1 MRFGSSIRAALS
13 SATPMKPFH
22 RIHLIVMDS
31 VGIGPA
37 SDAAEFGDEKA
48 HTLGHI
54 SSAVGGL
61 RLPFMRSLG
70 LANISDI
77 ERLPAVFNP
86 AGCFAKMS
94 PASRGKDTM
103 TGHWELLGLRVD
115 TPFRVFP
122 HGFPDQLISA
132 IKMHSGRGV
141 IGNKAASGTE
151 IIAELGEEHLRSGA
165 LIVYTSSDSVLQI
178 AAHEEAVPLA
188 ELYAI
193 CEFCRALT
201 TAEPYQLGR
210 VIARPFVGSKGAF
223 RRTANRHDYALKPF
237 APTTLNVLRNA
248 GLDVIGLGKI
258 SDIFAGEGI
267 TRSIRTS
274 SNAEGMLRLTEL
286 ASESFHGLSFLNL
299 VDFDAL
305 HGHRR
310 DALGYARAL
319 EEFDAQL
326 EVFCAQQPASDLI
339 LITADHGNDPTHSG
353 TDHTRENVP
362 LLAASKSFSVGRSL
376 GTRETFA
383 DVAATIADNF
393 QVTPP
398 LSGVSFLKDL
408 VLTQS
413 F

>member
-1 MRFGSSIRAALS
+1 
-13 SATPMKPFH
+13 MKPFH

-61 RLPFMRSLG
+61 RLPFMQSLG
-70 LANISDI
+70 LGNISDI
-77 ERLPAVFNP
+77 EHLPAVPNP
-86 AGCFAKMS
+86 TGCFAKMS

-103 TGHWELLGLRVD
+103 TGHWELMGLRVD

-132 IKMHSGRGV
+132 IKKQSGRGV

-151 IIAELGEEHLRSGA
+151 IITELGEEHLRSGA

-178 AAHEEAVPLA
+178 AAHEEAVPLG

-201 TAEPYQLGR
+201 MAEPYKLGR
-210 VIARPFVGSKGAF
+210 VIARPFVGAKGAF
-223 RRTANRHDYALKPF
+223 RRTSNRHDYALKPF
-237 APTTLNVLRNA
+237 APTTLDGLKNA
-248 GLDVIGLGKI
+248 GMDVIGLGKI
-258 SDIFAGEGI
+258 SDIFDGEGI
-267 TRSIRTS
+267 TRSIRTA
-274 SNAEGMLRLTEL
+274 SNSEGMTRLREL
-286 ASESFHGLSFLNL
+286 ASGSFHGLSFLNL

-305 HGHRR
+305 YGHRR
-310 DALGYARAL
+310 DAAGYARAL

-326 EVFCAQQPASDLI
+326 EEFCARQPASDLI
-339 LITADHGNDPTHSG
+339 LITADHGNDPTYSG

-362 LLAASKSFSVGRSL
+362 LLAVSKSFSCGRSL

-393 QVTPP
+393 QVLPP
-398 LSGVSFLKDL
+398 SIGVSFLRDL
-408 VLTQS
+408 A
-413 F
+413 

>member
-1 MRFGSSIRAALS
+1 MRIGSSIRAELS
-13 SATPMKPFH
+13 SATFMKPFH

-31 VGIGPA
+31 VGIGSA
-37 SDAAEFGDEKA
+37 SDAAEFGDEGA

-70 LANISDI
+70 LGNISDI
-77 ERLPAVFNP
+77 AHLPAVQNP

-103 TGHWELLGLRVD
+103 TGHWELMGLRVD

-122 HGFPDQLISA
+122 NGFPDSLISA
-132 IKMHSGRGV
+132 IKKQSGRGV

-151 IIAELGEEHLRSGA
+151 IISELGDEHLRSGA

-193 CEFCRALT
+193 CQFCSTLT
-201 TAEPYQLGR
+201 MAEPYKLGR
-210 VIARPFVGSKGAF
+210 VIARPFVGSNGVF

-237 APTTLNVLRNA
+237 APTTLNVLKDA
-248 GLDVIGLGKI
+248 GMDVIGLGKI
-258 SDIFAGEGI
+258 SDIFDGEGI

-274 SNAEGMLRLTEL
+274 SNAEGMLKLSEL
-286 ASESFHGLSFLNL
+286 AAESFQGLSFLNL

-305 HGHRR
+305 YGHRR
-310 DALGYARAL
+310 DPAGYARAL
-319 EEFDAQL
+319 EEFDGQL
-326 EVFCAQQPASDLI
+326 QDFCARQPANDLI
-339 LITADHGNDPTHSG
+339 LITADHGNDPTHPG

-362 LLAASKSFSVGRSL
+362 LLAVSKSFSVGRSL

-393 QVTPP
+393 HVKPP
-398 LSGVSFLKDL
+398 SSGASFLRDL
-408 VLTQS
+408 A
-413 F
+413 